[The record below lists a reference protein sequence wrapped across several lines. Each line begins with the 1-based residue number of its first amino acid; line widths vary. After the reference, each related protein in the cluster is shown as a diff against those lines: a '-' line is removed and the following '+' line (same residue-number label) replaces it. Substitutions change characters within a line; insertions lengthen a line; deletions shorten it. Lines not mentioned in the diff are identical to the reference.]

1 MLYILDLWHISVIG
15 HKFCDSVYIIY
26 LAKTMIN
33 SSIFKCI
40 LIMQIQLVE
49 TYNSHYKTYLD
60 FIEKKTVKNLD
71 GKHTYMQ

>member
-15 HKFCDSVYIIY
+15 HQFFDSVYIIY

-40 LIMQIQLVE
+40 LIMQILLVE
-49 TYNSHYKTYLD
+49 TYISHYKTYLD
-60 FIEKKTVKNLD
+60 FLENKMLKT
-71 GKHTYMQ
+71 